1 MSVGCMRLDCGP
13 RCNATASP
21 VIAGSKDQRVPNV
34 RTWSRKNS
42 LGGVKLRSEMDARE
56 AAVLRSLVGSV
67 LGLLEERAASAPDDD
82 LAELTGLRMG
92 NNNPPDDPTLA
103 RLLPDFHRSDPETP
117 IADRADINGA
127 LRSLHEPEIIDA
139 KLAAGS
145 VILKTVPAEGG
156 RVLLT
161 QEQADAWL
169 AGLNDVRLAL
179 GTSLGID
186 ADTPDHLPP
195 DDPRAPHLD
204 VYHWLTWM
212 QDSLLQALSP

>member
-1 MSVGCMRLDCGP
+1 M
-13 RCNATASP
+13 
-21 VIAGSKDQRVPNV
+21 

-67 LGLLEERAASAPDDD
+67 LGLLEERAAAAPDDD
-82 LAELTGLRMG
+82 LAALTGLRMG
-92 NNNPPDDPTLA
+92 SNTPPDDPTLA
-103 RLLPDFHRSDPETP
+103 RLLPDFHNSEPAAADE
-117 IADRADINGA
+117 DRADINGA

-139 KLAAGS
+139 KLAAGA
-145 VILKTVPAEGG
+145 VILQTVPAEGG

-161 QEQADAWL
+161 PEQADAWL

-179 GTSLGID
+179 GTTLGIE
-186 ADTPDHLPP
+186 ADTPDQLPP

-212 QDSLLQALSP
+212 QDSLLAALAP